1 MKCVWDLSEERTVT
15 LRCVLDGLLLPAEL
29 CATPLTL
36 IVYDGVEA
44 FEMEAVEAL
53 YYEVVEA
60 TPEELLGLQGV
71 RYRMLRRAEDFEL
84 LEC

>member
-1 MKCVWDLSEERTVT
+1 VT

-29 CATPLTL
+29 SANPLAL
-36 IVYDGVEA
+36 IVYDGAEA
-44 FEMEAVEAL
+44 FEMEAVEAI

-71 RYRMLRRAEDFEL
+71 RYRLLRQAADFEL

>member
-1 MKCVWDLSEERTVT
+1 MVLIFRTRGRTVT

-29 CATPLTL
+29 STHPSAL

-60 TPEELLGLQGV
+60 TPDELLSLQGP
-71 RYRMLRRAEDFEL
+71 RFRLLRRAADFEL